1 MARRGGRRGRR
12 SRSKQ
17 RSRGAGSRSSKAK
30 SNKSRSRNTRGSGAR
45 KSSPSKRRNTRRTT
59 TSRASNRRST
69 ASKRRQQT
77 RRAAPKRTAPKK
89 KAPTRRTT
97 KNKRG
102 SGISSKRKNIGT
114 KIGTSVKKTV
124 KKVTSS
130 VKNTAK
136 KAASKVKKT
145 VGRITRPPAAS
156 ARTKAFNKQ
165 LSDIQKRFPGASP
178 NSAIFGMSEAQ
189 LSQPG
194 GPFAQPG
201 AGPANDPDYKTAYA
215 PNVGLTNKLRTNP
228 ITNLAR
234 DAAYGLGFNTPR
246 LMAQSAEAQQGIR
259 DQRSQFHVGNK
270 PRPTRPRK
278 MGGSKRPLAV
288 HADIRTPPPEE
299 IIEETQPIT
308 GDMSGTD
315 SSNLTR
321 IQNQA
326 YATTLAN
333 NMAGL
338 TGDFD
343 FGPQSSQMS
352 ISEAPGLQA
361 GQSRGRRRIR
371 RFNRGRRRGAGDSFR
386 RGGRRIQEFTSTQ
399 LNI

>member
-17 RSRGAGSRSSKAK
+17 RSKGAGSRSSKAK
-30 SNKSRSRNTRGSGAR
+30 SSKSRSRNTRGSGAR
-45 KSSPSKRRNTRRTT
+45 KSAPSKRRNTRSTT
-59 TSRASNRRST
+59 KSRASNRRST
-69 ASKRRQQT
+69 ASKKRQAT
-77 RRAAPKRTAPKK
+77 RSAPKRSAPKK
-89 KAPTRRTT
+89 TATKRRTPT
-97 KNKRG
+97 KNRRG

-114 KIGTSVKKTV
+114 KIGTT
-124 KKVTSS
+124 

-136 KAASKVKKT
+136 KVTNTAKNVASKVKKT
-145 VGRITRPPAAS
+145 VGRVTRPPS
-156 ARTKAFNKQ
+156 ARAKNVTSTRQAAFNKQ
-165 LSDIQKRFPGASP
+165 LKTVQATNKPLGNP
-178 NSAIFGMSEAQ
+178 NVMSADGTFNR
-189 LSQPG
+189 
-194 GPFAQPG
+194 PG

-246 LMAQSAEAQQGIR
+246 LMAQSAEAQQDMR

-288 HADIRTPPPEE
+288 HTDIRTPPPEE

-315 SSNLTR
+315 PNDLTR

-326 YATTLAN
+326 YSTALSN

-338 TGDFD
+338 AGDFD
-343 FGPQSSQMS
+343 FGPQSAGMAIGQV
-352 ISEAPGLQA
+352 AQGVLQA